1 MILLQWLLLH
11 MEMLYS
17 KFHRFWDQSRF
28 LIFFFLSS
36 SKPRLFCS
44 SCTKWSDLWLW
55 MNALNFE
62 KQYSY
67 MALFFFFLSCESWF
81 ESSVFCGWQIG
92 RKSNRKS
99 RSLSPLCLLNRHVGS
114 IECIF
119 MLLSMNLN
127 CVTMAKNGQ
136 WMAWAHELSARL
148 VTTARK
154 WRL

>member
-1 MILLQWLLLH
+1 MILLQLLLLH

-28 LIFFFLSS
+28 LIFFFSLHRTS
-36 SKPRLFCS
+36 PFCFS
-44 SCTKWSDLWLW
+44 LLKMKRFMIVNEC
-55 MNALNFE
+55 FE
-62 KQYSY
+62 FRI
-67 MALFFFFLSCESWF
+67 AVFLHGFILFFLSFESWF

-99 RSLSPLCLLNRHVGS
+99 RSLSSLCLLNRHVGS